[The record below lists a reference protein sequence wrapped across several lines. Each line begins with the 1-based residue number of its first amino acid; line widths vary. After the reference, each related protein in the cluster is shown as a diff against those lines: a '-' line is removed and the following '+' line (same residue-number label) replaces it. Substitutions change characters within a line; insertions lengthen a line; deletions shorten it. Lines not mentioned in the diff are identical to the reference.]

1 MQAYSRV
8 LSLASPVSVPV
19 SLCPGQTLM
28 ASTCTSP
35 GEDTVISIADASSN
49 SIVAQDD
56 DGCGAAGGVP
66 GSLGAAV
73 TYSPSASDFLRAGGS
88 VMAVVI
94 NAVCYTGVTCSASVT
109 WTIQGTACPS
119 TGSG

>member
-1 MQAYSRV
+1 M
-8 LSLASPVSVPV
+8 
-19 SLCPGQTLM
+19 
-28 ASTCTSP
+28 
-35 GEDTVISIADASSN
+35 ISIADASSN